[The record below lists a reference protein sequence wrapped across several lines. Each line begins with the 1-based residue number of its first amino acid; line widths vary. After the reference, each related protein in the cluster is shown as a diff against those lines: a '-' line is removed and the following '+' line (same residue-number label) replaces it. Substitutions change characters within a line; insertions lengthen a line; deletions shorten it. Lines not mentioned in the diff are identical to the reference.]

1 MVEVEIERLK
11 REVRLT
17 TSMIA
22 KAELTG
28 SYEELRLL
36 KGSRSSME
44 RELARKEQLR
54 ETYADQDGEHNLTVR
69 SFISK
74 VLMKGTIYN

>member
-1 MVEVEIERLK
+1 MVEFDIERLK
-11 REVRLT
+11 REIRLT
-17 TSMIA
+17 TGMIG

-36 KGSRSSME
+36 KDSRSSME

-54 ETYADQDGEHNLTVR
+54 ETYAAHDGEHNLMVV
-69 SFISK
+69 SP
-74 VLMKGTIYN
+74 